1 VWIKASLSGTA
12 LKSATLSRN
21 DLEERLDRA
30 RKSIVRRRD
39 AGKGGKEEEE
49 EEGDGGRD
57 AGQVAWQKGVDG
69 DSTPP
74 SDLLPVCPFRSRD
87 STCRSYVETH
97 RLGDGQVYLYA
108 ELRRTLCLFY

>member
-1 VWIKASLSGTA
+1 VD
-12 LKSATLSRN
+12 KSVAIWHGV
-21 DLEERLDRA
+21 
-30 RKSIVRRRD
+30 KIRD
-39 AGKGGKEEEE
+39 AIAKRSRGEIGPRTKIHCETAGRGEEGEE